1 LITEVSTFFIICIL
15 LGDHKQLRPQ
25 TANHI
30 MGKKYRLDISLFERM
45 VNNEIPSYVLAE
57 QHRMRPEIAGLIAP
71 TIYPFLRNHASVMER
86 PHVKGVG
93 MDIFCMTHNVH
104 EEKVEFLNLNLKKII

>member
-1 LITEVSTFFIICIL
+1 MYF

-30 MGKKYRLDISLFERM
+30 MGTKYQLDISLFERM
-45 VNNEIPSYVLAE
+45 VNNKIPSYVLAE
-57 QHRMRPEIAGLIAP
+57 QHRMRPEIAGFVAP
-71 TIYPFLRNHASVMER
+71 AIYPHLTNHASVLCR

-93 MDIFCMTHNVH
+93 MDVYCITHRAD
-104 EEKVEFLNLNLKKII
+104 EEKVYFSTYNFSVSLRYLFY

>member
-1 LITEVSTFFIICIL
+1 LITEVSKIIICFYL

-30 MGKKYRLDISLFERM
+30 IGKKYRLDISLFERM
-45 VNNEIPSYVLAE
+45 VNNEVPSYVLAE
-57 QHRMRPEIAGLIAP
+57 QHRMRPEIAGLVAP
-71 TIYPFLRNHASVMER
+71 AIYPYLRNHASVMER
-86 PHVKGVG
+86 PHVKGVA

-104 EEKVEFLNLNLKKII
+104 EEKVEF